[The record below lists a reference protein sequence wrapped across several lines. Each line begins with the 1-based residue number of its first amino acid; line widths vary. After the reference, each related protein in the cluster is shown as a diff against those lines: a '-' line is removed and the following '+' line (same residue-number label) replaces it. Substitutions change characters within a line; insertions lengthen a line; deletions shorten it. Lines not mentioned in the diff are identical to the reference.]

1 MKINLK
7 FQSNLIFPISVLVFP
22 IILGLL
28 LPFGIGFK
36 FNVFYFSL
44 ISIFSFIVI
53 PTQVIR
59 KRYSTSEVSIIML
72 SILLLLFSIINYTSA
87 SNSMPILYFFVVSSC
102 TLLKFDGQ
110 IKKISKYCLIVFVLY
125 ILLAII
131 YSFFSTSFALEG
143 RFSGFTGSST
153 TFSMFIILIVTIN
166 ILLIKKKLYRVILYT
181 IGLVLILPTVTRLN
195 IAFYLFLP
203 FFLFFAKKN
212 RLIRLVVLLI
222 YMTLLNLT
230 YPVYNSIIKNYPSL
244 VEVRYESGR
253 DASFGL
259 RYALFNK
266 TLEKF
271 SELTTNE
278 KLLGAGNEASRNMIK
293 ANFKSDL
300 QTHNDFIRFLF
311 DFGIIPTLMFLTFL
325 LIIFSKNKA
334 TFMIGLIYLVSF
346 YHNMLYQL
354 IFILLAIY
362 FFKIKLNEN

>member
-1 MKINLK
+1 M
-7 FQSNLIFPISVLVFP
+7 
-22 IILGLL
+22 
-28 LPFGIGFK
+28 
-36 FNVFYFSL
+36 
-44 ISIFSFIVI
+44 
-53 PTQVIR
+53 
-59 KRYSTSEVSIIML
+59 
-72 SILLLLFSIINYTSA
+72 
-87 SNSMPILYFFVVSSC
+87 
-102 TLLKFDGQ
+102 
-110 IKKISKYCLIVFVLY
+110 
-125 ILLAII
+125 
-131 YSFFSTSFALEG
+131 
-143 RFSGFTGSST
+143 
-153 TFSMFIILIVTIN
+153 
-166 ILLIKKKLYRVILYT
+166 
-181 IGLVLILPTVTRLN
+181 LILPTVTRLN